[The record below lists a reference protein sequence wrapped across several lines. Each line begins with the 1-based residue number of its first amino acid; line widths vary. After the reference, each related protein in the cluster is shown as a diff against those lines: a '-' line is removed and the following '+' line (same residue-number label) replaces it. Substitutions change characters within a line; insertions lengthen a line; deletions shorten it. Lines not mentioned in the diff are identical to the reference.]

1 MSKKK
6 SNNESIDI
14 DEIIERK
21 LLVEFNRKPL
31 EKSSLFGFVLAC
43 NDDFSLVQEFDRDS
57 FVLDGYCIFRNK
69 SVKKYSVYDDENYFL
84 NEVISLKKIEPKPVE
99 NISIESWLEVLR
111 SVGEN
116 FSLIM
121 IEREKIDNEACNIG
135 KLQKIKK
142 KSFVLEEIDSCAEW
156 SGAYEYKFKD
166 LTKVG
171 FDGFYENTLSFVE
184 ENRDKLKPK
193 EVSD

>member
-6 SNNESIDI
+6 SFNDNIDI
-14 DEIIERK
+14 DEIIKRK
-21 LLVEFNRKPL
+21 LLIEFNRKPL
-31 EKSSLFGFVLAC
+31 ETSSLFGFVLAC
-43 NDDFSLVQEFDRDS
+43 NDDFSLVQEFNRDS
-57 FVLDGYCIFRNK
+57 FVLDGYCVFRNN
-69 SVKKYSVYDDENYFL
+69 SVKKYSVYDNENYFL
-84 NEVISLKKIEPKPVE
+84 NEVISLKKIEPKPVL
-99 NISIESWLEVLR
+99 NISIENWAEVLK
-111 SVGEN
+111 SVSEN

-156 SGAYEYKFKD
+156 AGSYNYKFKD

-171 FDGFYENTLSFVE
+171 FDGLYENTLFFVA
-184 ENRDKLKPK
+184 ENRNKLNPK
-193 EVSD
+193 NF